1 VDAGARLRRWCG
13 LGLIGLGAV
22 GSIGACT
29 SRAPADSRTVTV
41 TAAPAVV
48 SAITSR
54 GVSPTPSVTSS
65 ARIATRLAGTCDTL
79 LPLSAVENA
88 IGRLLPGK
96 TAFVVGVP
104 EKDIGR
110 LAYLNCRYSVPAVSA
125 GGPVMPGIEIGISL
139 YGSASQAQRRL
150 AATITDY
157 VGHGATQSSSTISG
171 HDAAL
176 LLGATSRGY
185 DVPLLVV
192 ASGQRS
198 VAVSIMSTI
207 APAASRRGVMTAL
220 AELALARTG
229 G

>member
-1 VDAGARLRRWCG
+1 
-13 LGLIGLGAV
+13 V

-29 SRAPADSRTVTV
+29 SRAPGPSATVTV
-41 TAAPAVV
+41 TATQPVV

-54 GVSPTPSVTSS
+54 SASPTPSVTSP
-65 ARIATRLAGTCDTL
+65 ARIVTRLAGTCDTL

-88 IGRLLPGK
+88 VGRLLPGK

-110 LAYLNCRYSVPAVSA
+110 LAYLNCRYGIPVPSSGA
-125 GGPVMPGIEIGISL
+125 PVTPGIEIGISL
-139 YGSASQAQRRL
+139 YGSASQAQHRL
-150 AATITDY
+150 ANTITDY
-157 VGHGATQSSSTISG
+157 VGHGATQSSFTISG
-171 HDAAL
+171 HDAEL
-176 LLGATSRGY
+176 LLGATSPGY
-185 DVPLLVV
+185 DIPLLVV

-198 VAVSIMSTI
+198 VAVSIASAI

-220 AELALARTG
+220 AALALARTG